1 MLSAAC
7 CFSPPCSDTRTSVAA
22 PLAAGSRLRLHRP
35 GEPGRKAV
43 EAFIAAIYA
52 QRFGATL
59 RQFAPLLL
67 SLCDESG
74 EHIVAAAGYRPASE
88 TLFLERY
95 LAAPIEQLLAR
106 QAGAATPARGRI
118 VEVGHLA
125 AARSGEGRRLIMLMG
140 PHLAEQGFEWVVST
154 LTTELRHLFLRIGV
168 TPLALGLADPAVLEP
183 DEARLWGSYYEHR
196 PVVLAGH
203 LPQALQQLARRR
215 ADRAARQ
222 AS

>member
-1 MLSAAC
+1 MSTAAAC
-7 CFSPPCSDTRTSVAA
+7 CFPCAPPDARPPAAASGSP
-22 PLAAGSRLRLHRP
+22 RLRVHLP

-43 EAFIAAIYA
+43 EAFIATIYA

-59 RQFAPLLL
+59 RQFAPVLL

-74 EHIVAAAGYRPASE
+74 EHIVAAAGYRAASE

-95 LAAPIEQLLAR
+95 LEAPIEQLLAR
-106 QAGAATPARGRI
+106 QAGAAAPARAGI

-168 TPLALGLADPAVLEP
+168 TPLALGLADPAVLDV

-215 ADRAARQ
+215 AARE

>member
-1 MLSAAC
+1 LLTALSPCHLPHSAVGLSAG
-7 CFSPPCSDTRTSVAA
+7 PR
-22 PLAAGSRLRLHRP
+22 LAVHRV
-35 GEPGRKAV
+35 GDPGRQEV
-43 EAFIAAIYA
+43 EAFIAGIYA
-52 QRFGATL
+52 QRYGAL
-59 RQFAPLLL
+59 LQSFAPVLL
-67 SLCDESG
+67 SLCDA
-74 EHIVAAAGYRPASE
+74 EHGLVAAAGYRAASSAP
-88 TLFLERY
+88 LFLERY
-95 LAAPIEQLLAR
+95 LEAPVETLLAR
-106 QAGAATPARGRI
+106 QAGTVVAPARADI

-168 TPLALGLADPAVLEP
+168 TPLALGLADPAVLGAE
-183 DEARLWGSYYEHR
+183 EARAWGSYYEHR

-215 ADRAARQ
+215 AGRAARE

>member
-7 CFSPPCSDTRTSVAA
+7 CFPPPSSDARTSAAA
-22 PLAAGSRLRLHRP
+22 PLPASPRLRLHRP
-35 GEPGRKAV
+35 GEPGRKEV
-43 EAFIAAIYA
+43 EAFIAAIYT

-59 RQFAPLLL
+59 QQFAPLLL

-95 LAAPIEQLLAR
+95 LAAPIEQMLAR

-168 TPLALGLADPAVLEP
+168 TPLALGLADPAVLDP
-183 DEARLWGSYYEHR
+183 DEARLWGRYYEHR

-215 ADRAARQ
+215 EGRAARE